1 MDFSL
6 KTVSLREIKT
16 PRNVR
21 DALKPKSEKRTKTDR
36 IHKLFHRKH
45 GWGEPVV
52 GVRNIQKKIDKQS
65 IRSAKRRGLLK

>member
-16 PRNVR
+16 PRNVG
-21 DALKPKSEKRTKTDR
+21 DALKPKSEKKTKTDR
-36 IHKLFHRKH
+36 IHKLFHGKH

-52 GVRNIQKKIDKQS
+52 GVRNV
-65 IRSAKRRGLLK
+65 